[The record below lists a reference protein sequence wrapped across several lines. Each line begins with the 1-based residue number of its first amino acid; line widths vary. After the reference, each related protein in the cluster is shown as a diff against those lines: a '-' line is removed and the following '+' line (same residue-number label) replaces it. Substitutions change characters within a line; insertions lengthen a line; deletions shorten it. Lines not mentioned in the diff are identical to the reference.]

1 MNLHQHWGQVKD
13 EMLNKLCEEQGMWRR
28 KHLELAE
35 LKEKVLMGKVICI
48 PGWKAEEE
56 EECPSRKSGARQKSR
71 EKNLVIAPF
80 VRIMRESPLMKRSTE
95 AMWNEMILNL
105 ISIIIKL

>member
-1 MNLHQHWGQVKD
+1 
-13 EMLNKLCEEQGMWRR
+13 MLNQLREEQGMWRR
-28 KHLELAE
+28 KHLELDE
-35 LKEKVLMGKVICI
+35 LKEKVLIGKVKCI

-80 VRIMRESPLMKRSTE
+80 VRIMRKSQLMKRSTE
-95 AMWNEMILNL
+95 AMWNKMILYL

>member
-1 MNLHQHWGQVKD
+1 
-13 EMLNKLCEEQGMWRR
+13 MLNQVREEQGMWRR

-56 EECPSRKSGARQKSR
+56 ECPSRKSGARQKSR
-71 EKNLVIAPF
+71 EKNFVIAPF

-95 AMWNEMILNL
+95 AMWNEMILYL